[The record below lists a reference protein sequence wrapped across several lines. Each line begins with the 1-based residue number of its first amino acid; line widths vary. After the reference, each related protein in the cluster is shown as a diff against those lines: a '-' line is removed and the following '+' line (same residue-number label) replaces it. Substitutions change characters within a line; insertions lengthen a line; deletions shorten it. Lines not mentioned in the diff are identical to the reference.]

1 MVDCTC
7 PRRFAKFDVLDQG
20 ESWGKKKPWW
30 HNERPY
36 ATKTLHVLCEVL
48 VESVLKCCAGVLWKV
63 LRAAVF
69 VLREVLCAELVP
81 PRPAH

>member
-1 MVDCTC
+1 MENMYCVEQ
-7 PRRFAKFDVLDQG
+7 KN
-20 ESWGKKKPWW
+20 KPWW
-30 HNERPY
+30 HNKRSC

-63 LRAAVF
+63 LCAAVL

-81 PRPAH
+81 PKLAH